1 MVGTGGVCAE
11 DRNTKAPVALAARCR
26 TPGTRMLC
34 QETTQQIAQ
43 KEAPT
48 FRWTRGSN
56 PENSRLDEI
65 LRVRRGTSTS
75 STLEVTLADHVE
87 VSTGIRRTVVGCCR
101 IPYPNRT
108 ARAVLQGNPNRAM
121 THILIYREAELTRK
135 CCEVKAKAV
144 HNGRSL
150 IWAKRFVQ
158 RSFPRAASLPGHNF

>member
-1 MVGTGGVCAE
+1 
-11 DRNTKAPVALAARCR
+11 
-26 TPGTRMLC
+26 MLC

-135 CCEVKAKAV
+135 CCE
-144 HNGRSL
+144 GEGSP
-150 IWAKRFVQ
+150 Q
-158 RSFPRAASLPGHNF
+158 RQVLNLGEKIRPKIVPPSGEPSWSQFLTV